1 MSVFTGFVSK
11 LSKFLDKL
19 AGVFLAAMVLLI
31 VVNIILR
38 EVFHKPF
45 LGTYEL
51 VSLFSAA
58 LIGLALA
65 YCAVQN
71 GHIAVTIV
79 TDKLPRLPKALVE
92 STVNI
97 IGFCFWG
104 ATAWQIM
111 EYGRSLMV
119 SGVVSP
125 TTQIPFYPFVFLVAF
140 GFLMLCLVLL
150 THSVQSLQKVVLE
163 IECRNRRA
171 HRNIDI
177 CNIDNV

>member
-1 MSVFTGFVSK
+1 MTVITGFVTK
-11 LSKFLDKL
+11 LSRFLDRL
-19 AGVFLAAMVLLI
+19 AGLFLSAMVLLI
-31 VVNIILR
+31 VANIILR
-38 EVFHKPF
+38 EFFHKPF

-65 YCAVQN
+65 YCAVQK

-79 TDKLPRLPKALVE
+79 TDKLPRLPKAIIE
-92 STVNI
+92 SAVNI

-104 ATAWQIM
+104 VTSWQM
-111 EYGRSLMV
+111 LEYGRSLMN

-140 GFLMLCLVLL
+140 GIFTLCLVLFI
-150 THSVQSLQKVVLE
+150 HSVQSLKKVVME
-163 IECRNRRA
+163 VECRNCRA
-171 HRNIDI
+171 DRSIDI
-177 CNIDNV
+177 FNIDNA